1 MSPIKLENRD
11 DELELFKTRISL
23 TQYAEACGYVLDKKE
38 SSRHCHVVRH
48 ANGDKI
54 VIARDRDGHDIY
66 FSVRD
71 QNDNGTIIDFVQRR
85 KNLNLGQVRKELRPW
100 VGLSDPVVERRS
112 ISRPEPVEHDRAK
125 LIAAF
130 HRLKDYS
137 GNYLERERKLKPA
150 TIRAFA
156 PVIRQDAQGRVCFL
170 HRGQNGEVTG
180 WEIKGLGFTGFSAGG
195 TKSLC
200 MHMPVGDQVKRF
212 VLVES
217 MIDGMSYYQLRGKA
231 GDLYVSIAG
240 SMSRAQADQLKALVK
255 SAPVPVV
262 AAFDNDEQGHK
273 YAAMILEW
281 RPDAMREL
289 PKHGKDWNDEARSG
303 K

>member
-1 MSPIKLENRD
+1 
-11 DELELFKTRISL
+11 
-23 TQYAEACGYVLDKKE
+23 
-38 SSRHCHVVRH
+38 
-48 ANGDKI
+48 
-54 VIARDRDGHDIY
+54 
-66 FSVRD
+66 
-71 QNDNGTIIDFVQRR
+71 
-85 KNLNLGQVRKELRPW
+85 
-100 VGLSDPVVERRS
+100 LSDPVVERRS